1 MSWGLRRPPALTVDD
16 VELVLVL
23 AELVEDCDMAE
34 QAARGR
40 VARWVAAQ
48 RIAEAAS

>member
-34 QAARGR
+34 HQS
-40 VARWVAAQ
+40 WVAQSGA
-48 RIAEAAS
+48 